1 MRDPTLVHMALVCA
15 LACEWGCTY
24 RYRALQPAEAP
35 TPMLLELP
43 RPTRDMV
50 ELQAALVSEN
60 PDDRAAA
67 AWELAGAQEV
77 PSEVLERLRDM
88 TAADSEERV
97 RLGAA
102 WAYGHL
108 DSAARGSTPTR
119 AYDMPPR
126 QLRITR
132 PEAPTDRHSS
142 RTGGDVL
149 VDILISERGEVA
161 HAAVRQSVEGLND
174 LALKTVRDWLFEPAQ
189 RQGKP
194 VSSVALV
201 SVSFRAYE

>member
-1 MRDPTLVHMALVCA
+1 MPLVRVALACA
-15 LACEWGCTY
+15 LACQWGCTY

-35 TPMLLELP
+35 TPIVVELP
-43 RPTRDMV
+43 RPTRDVV
-50 ELQAALVSEN
+50 ELRAALVSEN
-60 PDDRAAA
+60 ADDRAAA
-67 AWELAGAQEV
+67 AWELAGAQQV
-77 PSEVLERLRDM
+77 PSEVLEQLRDM
-88 TAADSEERV
+88 SAAESEERV
-97 RLGAA
+97 RLAAA

-108 DSAARGSTPTR
+108 ESAARGNTPTR

-132 PEAPTDRHSS
+132 PEPPADRHSS

-149 VDILISERGEVA
+149 VDLLISERGEVA

-174 LALKTVRDWLFEPAQ
+174 LALKTVREWLFEPAQ